1 METGEIMIFDLSHT
15 IKNGIPVYPG
25 DPETALF
32 PEKNFESDG
41 YRLTKLE
48 TGLHAGTHID
58 MPSHLAADTRTS
70 EDFPIHYFYG
80 TARIY
85 TPDDDIA
92 DISDNDIVLWKTGWE
107 HRFGTDRYFSSHPTL
122 PETVC
127 ERLIRQNVRMLGLD
141 TPSPDFAP
149 YTLHKQLSEAGIF
162 IVENLCGLDPLYHA
176 VKNRPFSFFAVPL
189 KIAAEASPVRAFAI
203 TE

>member
-1 METGEIMIFDLSHT
+1 MIFDLSHT
-15 IKNGIPVYPG
+15 TKNGMPIYPG

-32 PEKNFESDG
+32 PEKKFEPDG

-58 MPSHLAADTRTS
+58 MPSHLAADARTAA
-70 EDFPIHYFYG
+70 DFPIHYFYG

-85 TPDDDIA
+85 TPDDDLNGIRE
-92 DISDNDIVLWKTGWE
+92 NDIVLWKTGWE
-107 HRFGTDRYFSSHPTL
+107 HQFGTDCYFSAHPTL

-127 ERLIRQNVRMLGLD
+127 DRLIRQNIRMLGLD
-141 TPSPDFAP
+141 TPSPDLAP
-149 YTLHKQLSEAGIF
+149 YVLHKRLSEAGIF
-162 IVENLCGLDPLYHA
+162 IVENLCGLDPLYRA
-176 VKNRPFSFFAVPL
+176 VKNHPFSFFAVPL
-189 KIAAEASPVRAFAI
+189 KITAEASPVRAFAI